1 MRIIKNHIDIDGE
14 LTKLAGRADYLT
26 GKDQSDVVVLN
37 FSDMNNRTI
46 DISNVKEKVVIIEL
60 SSDFLEQPQDITIK
74 GLDSDTKDG
83 QVVIIN
89 VQSSKD
95 ALNLATKTR
104 LIYDDNTQLS
114 PNESH
119 AKPNHILWNFG
130 NKVKTVNISSGYF
143 MGSVLAPNAEV
154 NVDVNVDG
162 NLVAQTVNIRGG
174 ESHRWDL
181 WEPVTPIFP
190 RPVIPHWHGEEEFV
204 EPSKDHGK
212 PDGGK
217 NTPGKPSDGE
227 QPVKADIDKSQYS
240 QPGKSDQPSQ
250 PTSPVKSQDSK
261 PGKSSNVTKP
271 TPPVQPTS
279 PSEPVEPGKSTNVTK
294 PTSSVRPTSPSKPT
308 EPGKSSNVMK
318 PTTPVQ
324 PTLPSKPT
332 EPGKS
337 SNVTKP
343 TSPVQ
348 PTNPGK
354 PAQPVKAIEHSQ
366 SSAEF
371 AQLPQTGNMDN
382 KLGIIGLMVASV
394 VMAINLLKKEF

>member
-1 MRIIKNHIDIDGE
+1 
-14 LTKLAGRADYLT
+14 
-26 GKDQSDVVVLN
+26 
-37 FSDMNNRTI
+37 MNNRTI

-217 NTPGKPSDGE
+217 NTPGKPSDGK
-227 QPVKADIDKSQYS
+227 QPVKADIDKSQDS

-261 PGKSSNVTKP
+261 PGKSSNVT
-271 TPPVQPTS
+271 PVQ
-279 PSEPVEPGKSTNVTK
+279 
-294 PTSSVRPTSPSKPT
+294 PTSPSKPT
-308 EPGKSSNVMK
+308 EPGKS
-318 PTTPVQ
+318 T
-324 PTLPSKPT
+324 
-332 EPGKS
+332 
-337 SNVTKP
+337 NVTKP

-354 PAQPVKAIEHSQ
+354 PAQPVKAVEHSQ
-366 SSAEF
+366 SSAES
-371 AQLPQTGNMDN
+371 AQLPQTGNKDN

-394 VMAINLLKKEF
+394 VVAINLLKKEF

>member
-174 ESHRWDL
+174 ESHR
-181 WEPVTPIFP
+181 
-190 RPVIPHWHGEEEFV
+190 
-204 EPSKDHGK
+204 
-212 PDGGK
+212 
-217 NTPGKPSDGE
+217 
-227 QPVKADIDKSQYS
+227 
-240 QPGKSDQPSQ
+240 
-250 PTSPVKSQDSK
+250 
-261 PGKSSNVTKP
+261 
-271 TPPVQPTS
+271 
-279 PSEPVEPGKSTNVTK
+279 
-294 PTSSVRPTSPSKPT
+294 
-308 EPGKSSNVMK
+308 
-318 PTTPVQ
+318 
-324 PTLPSKPT
+324 
-332 EPGKS
+332 
-337 SNVTKP
+337 
-343 TSPVQ
+343 
-348 PTNPGK
+348 
-354 PAQPVKAIEHSQ
+354 
-366 SSAEF
+366 
-371 AQLPQTGNMDN
+371 
-382 KLGIIGLMVASV
+382 
-394 VMAINLLKKEF
+394 